1 MSDTVE
7 VYMIENTAD
16 NTFWTNNGF
25 KKDYGNL
32 YKDIKPAQHQ
42 IDKGKLAMFIGHGI
56 GNVAANNV
64 KISKFNLT
72 RIDE

>member
-1 MSDTVE
+1 MSDSVE
-7 VYMIENTAD
+7 VYMIENTTD

-32 YKDIKPAQHQ
+32 YRSIKPAQNQ
-42 IDKGKLAMFIGHGI
+42 IDNGKLAMFIGFGVFDTKAEDI
-56 GNVAANNV
+56 

-72 RIDE
+72 RTE

>member
-1 MSDTVE
+1 MSVE

-16 NTFWTNNGF
+16 NTFWTNLGF
-25 KKDYGNL
+25 KKDHGNL

-42 IDKGKLAMFIGHGI
+42 IDKGKLSAFIGPGI
-56 GNVAANNV
+56 GNVPANNI

-72 RIDE
+72 RIE